1 MGLSTC
7 MYLVILLQFC
17 SPHWVSL
24 QYSCTEHTQ
33 CGNVANIIDL
43 VLFVLRLLLF
53 FLFSSCIYFAMLPQS
68 YGPIAGCITSPAALL
83 SAYKTPNVL
92 TETRLKN
99 TNSVQF
105 LYLFQPVPNVAQF
118 STTTGEDGPVFMLHH
133 HPALLPK
140 IGSGWA
146 ISVVSR
152 FTLSPQD
159 LKPVFGYN
167 HPKLGSNSNWGLA
180 MKSLQIIS
188 V

>member
-1 MGLSTC
+1 
-7 MYLVILLQFC
+7 
-17 SPHWVSL
+17 
-24 QYSCTEHTQ
+24 
-33 CGNVANIIDL
+33 
-43 VLFVLRLLLF
+43 
-53 FLFSSCIYFAMLPQS
+53 MLPQS

-140 IGSGWA
+140 IGLGMGY
-146 ISVVSR
+146 ISCQQIYTKPTR
-152 FTLSPQD
+152 FEACIW
-159 LKPVFGYN
+159 V
-167 HPKLGSNSNWGLA
+167 
-180 MKSLQIIS
+180 
-188 V
+188 